1 MLTLFI
7 FFIITQKAFCGI
19 AISDDAWFIVTFLGI
34 ANDVKIIF
42 ELLMGK

>member
-7 FFIITQKAFCGI
+7 FYIITQKAFCGI
-19 AISDDAWFIVTFLGI
+19 AISDDAWFIATSLCV